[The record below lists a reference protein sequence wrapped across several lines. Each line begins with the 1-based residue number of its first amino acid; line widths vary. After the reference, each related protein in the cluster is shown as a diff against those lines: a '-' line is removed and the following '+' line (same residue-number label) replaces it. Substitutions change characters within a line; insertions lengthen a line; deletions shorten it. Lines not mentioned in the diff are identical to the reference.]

1 MAFHSRITSPIDSRQ
16 RSSNGSTWG
25 LHFAL
30 RGGVARQG
38 AGRQALRRDI
48 QLCHGTGMGVTSGYV
63 PTWVS
68 VGSLPGCRPWPGGLD
83 YPEGSASVGGVSE
96 GQSQGEPFSIVR
108 GFVRVKHQEAREF
121 FQGKRGRVGRQPSLT

>member
-1 MAFHSRITSPIDSRQ
+1 
-16 RSSNGSTWG
+16 
-25 LHFAL
+25 
-30 RGGVARQG
+30 
-38 AGRQALRRDI
+38 
-48 QLCHGTGMGVTSGYV
+48 VTPGEE

-121 FQGKRGRVGRQPSLT
+121 FQGKRGRVGRQPSLTGFLLILCRQRGKARVRRPRRRGRRTQRSIAFPITSR